1 MDNHALMIEPD
12 ERMRRGALALLDDGN
27 SVEAVARVLDVP
39 ADTVL
44 AWRAGQATPP
54 AASAADDA
62 LPPSAASVPGD
73 GAGVPRFDGT
83 LHYAAST
90 GFRATGL
97 IGAIAIAAWSV
108 SEALSM
114 AGGDRAGLIEDA
126 LAAITL
132 IAGTW
137 AAIIVLRWSLRGLVL
152 EPDRI
157 VVPGLVRRST
167 LAYADLAGYAFLPGG
182 IKLDRN
188 VSIKGRTLLIC
199 SRRARAKPLKVF
211 VHDAYP
217 MDPRILERLDKVLK
231 AQRVAEYQALFANLR
246 SRGMRL

>member
-1 MDNHALMIEPD
+1 M
-12 ERMRRGALALLDDGN
+12 LALLDDGN

-54 AASAADDA
+54 AASAADNALPPAASTADDA
-62 LPPSAASVPGD
+62 LPPAATRGPGPGD
-73 GAGVPRFDGT
+73 GALVPRFDET
-83 LHYAAST
+83 IHYAAST

-97 IGAIAIAAWSV
+97 IGGIAIAAWSL
-108 SEALSM
+108 SEASSM
-114 AGGDRAGLIEDA
+114 ADGGQASLIEDA

-137 AAIIVLRWSLRGLVL
+137 AAIIVLRWSLRSLVL
-152 EPDRI
+152 EPNRI

-167 LAYADLAGYAFLPGG
+167 LAYADLAGYAFVAGS

-188 VSIKGRTLLIC
+188 ISIKGRTLVIC
-199 SRRARAKPLKVF
+199 SRRAKAKPLKVF

-217 MDPRILERLDKVLK
+217 MDPRILERLNKVLK
-231 AQRVAEYQALFANLR
+231 AQRVAEIQALFAHARL
-246 SRGMRL
+246 RGMRL

>member
-1 MDNHALMIEPD
+1 MTEPD

-44 AWRAGQATPP
+44 QWRAGQATAP
-54 AASAADDA
+54 AAKPAGNAPIAALGAVDGR
-62 LPPSAASVPGD
+62 PGSFV
-73 GAGVPRFDGT
+73 VPRFHET

-97 IGAIAIAAWSV
+97 LGAIAFGAWSV
-108 SEALSM
+108 SQARSM
-114 AGGDRAGLIEDA
+114 AGDGQAGLVEDT

-137 AAIIVLRWSLRGLVL
+137 AAIIVLRWSLRSLVL
-152 EPDRI
+152 EPDRL

-167 LAYADLAGYAFLPGG
+167 LAYADLAGYAFVPGG
-182 IKLDRN
+182 IKLDADIA
-188 VSIKGRTLLIC
+188 IKGRTLVIC
-199 SRRARAKPLKVF
+199 SRRPKAKPLKVF

-217 MDPRILERLDKVLK
+217 MDPRILERLDQVLK
-231 AQRVAEYQALFANLR
+231 ARRVAEYQALFAQLHA
-246 SRGMRL
+246 RGVRL

>member
-1 MDNHALMIEPD
+1 M
-12 ERMRRGALALLDDGN
+12 ALLDDGN
-27 SVEAVARVLDVP
+27 SVEAVARVLGVP

-44 AWRAGQATPP
+44 DWRTGKTTPP
-54 AASAADDA
+54 VASAADDA
-62 LPPSAASVPGD
+62 LPPSAARLPGN

-83 LHYAAST
+83 LEYAAST

-97 IGAIAIAAWSV
+97 IGAIAIGAWTV

-114 AGGDRAGLIEDA
+114 AGGDRAGLIEDT

-137 AAIIVLRWSLRGLVL
+137 AAIIVLRWSLRSLVL
-152 EPDRI
+152 EPDRL

-167 LAYADLAGYAFLPGG
+167 LAYADLAGYAFVAGG
-182 IKLDRN
+182 IKLDGN
-188 VSIKGRTLLIC
+188 VSIKGRTLVIC
-199 SRRARAKPLKVF
+199 SRRAKARPLKVF
-211 VHDAYP
+211 VHDATP

-231 AQRVAEYQALFANLR
+231 AQRIAEYHALFAHLR